1 MNQPLFIQNLYLYP
15 IKSLGGISVQEAQ
28 VEEKGFKYDRR
39 WMLVDQ
45 SGEFLTQRQ
54 HPQLALLQVAL
65 GKSKLTVFSKVDPS
79 HKISFDLEMN
89 SGKEMQVSVW
99 GDKVAALQV
108 ASEVSAWFSDFL
120 GMVVDLVLMPESSHR
135 KMDSSFAVQAESV
148 SFADGMP
155 YVIIGQASLDE
166 LNGRLAFPVGMDR
179 FRPNLVFSGGE
190 AYAEDQFKQLQIG
203 EVEFQVVKPCARCVM
218 ITVDQEKGTK
228 GKEPLATLA
237 TYRTVNNKVYFGQN
251 AVALGKGIVRVGD
264 PIQPLKP
271 SS

>member
-1 MNQPLFIQNLYLYP
+1 MNQALFVQNLYLYP
-15 IKSLGGISVQEAQ
+15 IKSLGGIAVQEAQ
-28 VEEKGFKYDRR
+28 VEERGFKYDRR

-54 HPQLALLQVAL
+54 YPQLALLQVAL
-65 GKSKLTVFSKVDPS
+65 SETQLEVFFKGDPS
-79 HKISFDLEMN
+79 RRIAFDLGLVSDQEL
-89 SGKEMQVSVW
+89 QVSIW
-99 GDKVAALQV
+99 GDQV
-108 ASEVSAWFSDFL
+108 LARVVSAEVSRWFSDFL
-120 GMVVDLVLMPESSHR
+120 QMELDLVVMPESSDR
-135 KMDSSFAVQAESV
+135 KMDPRYAVQEESV

-155 YVIIGQASLDE
+155 YVMIGQASLDD
-166 LNGRLAFPVGMDR
+166 LNGRLLDPVGMDR

-237 TYRTVNNKVYFGQN
+237 TYRSQGSKVYFGQN
-251 AVALGKGIVRVGD
+251 AVALTQGIVRVGD
-264 PIQPLKP
+264 PIQQL
-271 SS
+271 

>member
-1 MNQPLFIQNLYLYP
+1 MKQPLFVQSLYLYP
-15 IKSLGGISVQEAQ
+15 IKSLGGISVPEAL
-28 VEEKGFKYDRR
+28 VEERGFKYDRR
-39 WMLVDQ
+39 WMLVDP

-65 GKSKLTVFSKVDPS
+65 GTSELTVFSKVDPS
-79 HKISFDLEMN
+79 REISFDLEMN
-89 SGKEMQVSVW
+89 SGKEMQVKVW
-99 GDKVAALQV
+99 GDEVAALQV
-108 ASEVSAWFSDFL
+108 APTVSAWFSDFL
-120 GMVVDLVLMPESSHR
+120 GMDVELVVMPESSHR
-135 KMDSSFAVQAESV
+135 KLDPRYAVQEESV

-166 LNGRLAFPVGMDR
+166 LNGRLADPVGMDR
-179 FRPNLVFSGGE
+179 FRPNLVFSGGD

-237 TYRTVNNKVYFGQN
+237 TYRSQGAKVYFGQN
-251 AVALGKGIVRVGD
+251 AVSLTQGIVRVGD
-264 PIQPLKP
+264 PIQQL
-271 SS
+271 